1 MDNRKELSRLTS
13 DIPKQY
19 HLKIKSIALL
29 TGKTIREVLMDAIDA
44 IDIECITSA
53 HLPNKETRKVLDE
66 IKEEKN
72 ILRNNDTD
80 KITKKFGL

>member
-1 MDNRKELSRLTS
+1 MDNRKNLSRLTS

-29 TGKTIREVLMDAIDA
+29 TGKTIREVLMDAIDS
-44 IDIECITSA
+44 IDIECLTST

-66 IKEEKN
+66 IKNRRSE
-72 ILRNNDTD
+72 RNDPCASQR
-80 KITKKFGL
+80 